1 MKVSAFPLVFAV
13 LLVSLGGIAQ
23 GENGEEEEEI
33 VDYDDF
39 AETSNDMPAVE
50 KRWLG
55 PVNAMFYVLQ
65 ICKSF
70 YVCGLIVHH
79 YYTS

>member
-13 LLVSLGGIAQ
+13 LLVGLGGIAQ
-23 GENGEEEEEI
+23 GENDDEEEEI

-39 AETSNDMPAVE
+39 AETSDDMPAVE

-55 PVNAMFYVLQ
+55 PVQVNVL
-65 ICKSF
+65 CSAEM
-70 YVCGLIVHH
+70 
-79 YYTS
+79 

>member
-13 LLVSLGGIAQ
+13 LLVGLGGIAQ

-39 AETSNDMPAVE
+39 AETSDDMPAVE

-55 PVNAMFYVLQ
+55 PVQVNVL
-65 ICKSF
+65 CSAEM
-70 YVCGLIVHH
+70 
-79 YYTS
+79 

>member
-39 AETSNDMPAVE
+39 AETSDDMPAVE
-50 KRWLG
+50 KRSSQCF
-55 PVNAMFYVLQ
+55 MFCRNVSHYLHTLYLSQ
-65 ICKSF
+65 IPQTVS
-70 YVCGLIVHH
+70 V
-79 YYTS
+79 

>member
-13 LLVSLGGIAQ
+13 LLVSLVGIAQ

-55 PVNAMFYVLQ
+55 PVQVFKSMQCFMFYRNV
-65 ICKSF
+65 SPF
-70 YVCGLIVHH
+70 MSVV
-79 YYTS
+79 

>member
-1 MKVSAFPLVFAV
+1 MFAV